1 MVEETRE
8 RARNVISRYLE
19 QPVARALQRLGLTPN
34 VITVTGFL
42 IVVPSA
48 VMAGM
53 GHLRIA
59 GVIFLIGGALDLF
72 DGALARLT
80 KNATPFGAM
89 LDSLMDRLGEAAL
102 YLGLAIYAVHVDPG
116 SRNLTVFMTI
126 LILALAGSQAVSYL
140 RAKGESLGIDT
151 RGGIMTRPERVIIL
165 SAGLILGEAT
175 LLLAMGF
182 IAFFSLWTMLTRLIH
197 IWRRL
202 RIG

>member
-1 MVEETRE
+1 MVERMRE
-8 RARNVISRYLE
+8 RSRSVLSKYLE
-19 QPVARALQRLGLTPN
+19 QPVARALHRLGLTPN

-42 IVVPSA
+42 MVLPSA
-48 VMAGM
+48 VLASM

-59 GVIFLIGGALDLF
+59 GIIFLVAGALDLF

-80 KNATPFGAM
+80 KNASPFGAM
-89 LDSLMDRLGEAAL
+89 LDSLMDRLGESAL
-102 YLGLAIYAVHVDPG
+102 YLGLAIYAVRIDPG

-140 RAKGESLGIDT
+140 RAKGEALGIDT
-151 RGGIMTRPERVIIL
+151 RGGLVTRPERVIVL

-182 IAFFSLWTMLTRLIH
+182 IAFFSIWTMLTRLIH

-202 RIG
+202 RTG